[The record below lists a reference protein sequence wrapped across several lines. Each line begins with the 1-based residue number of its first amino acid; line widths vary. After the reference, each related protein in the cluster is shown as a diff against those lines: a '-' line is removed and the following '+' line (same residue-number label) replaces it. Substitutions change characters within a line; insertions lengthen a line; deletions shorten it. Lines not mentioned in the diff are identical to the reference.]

1 MNSAGLDR
9 FGALGDGVHE
19 VGLGIGPG
27 HDEEVSGAVKRLLAL
42 LEPALI
48 LGLGVLI
55 AGIIVSIMVGIMSVN
70 ELVY

>member
-1 MNSAGLDR
+1 MIQ
-9 FGALGDGVHE
+9 
-19 VGLGIGPG
+19 VGEETGQLEPILLKVAAIY
-27 HDEEVSGAVKRLLAL
+27 DEEVSGAVKRLLAL
-42 LEPALI
+42 LEPVLI